1 MYRSNTLY
9 ALNLYYTLNSFN
21 INVLSDLLYN
31 IICIILNLSC
41 WPTKSNIFTILFLN
55 KRFPTP
61 TLTNAQENLGLKNA
75 REEYK
80 GVKLGPLRCRIQY
93 EIWGKTV
100 RISDKAALPKST
112 ATGLQQTWSIYSFP
126 GQMETIKSEARQPSL
141 YQFFTLSTHKLQKWQ
156 TPCFLQ
162 GKTHAMNFYQPNSHP
177 YAWLTHRAMF
187 FMLQPP
193 VQLHELYRSE
203 ATGHCRSLARQKI
216 TT

>member
-1 MYRSNTLY
+1 MCFL
-9 ALNLYYTLNSFN
+9 AYYVISY
-21 INVLSDLLYN
+21 VLSSICPVGPQSLTYLLSFS
-31 IICIILNLSC
+31 LNKKVSNC
-41 WPTKSNIFTILFLN
+41 HTNKCTREPGFEECQRRVQRCETWPTSVQDI
-55 KRFPTP
+55 
-61 TLTNAQENLGLKNA
+61 
-75 REEYK
+75 
-80 GVKLGPLRCRIQY
+80 VS

-100 RISDKAALPKST
+100 RASDKAALPKST
-112 ATGLQQTWSIYSFP
+112 GTGLQQTWSIYSFP

-156 TPCFLQ
+156 APCFLQ

-203 ATGHCRSLARQKI
+203 ATGHCRSFARQEI
-216 TT
+216 RT